1 MKRPARKPMTLDEID
16 ALEDATGQRYE
27 LWHGEPVAMTGGTL
41 RHNLIALGL
50 SRAIYSA
57 APARLPGGGGRC
69 QAASR
74 RGHGQQCHL
83 PRRDGGVRSLPGSYQ
98 TRPVLLAEVL
108 SDSSTRRDRV
118 DKPAAYT
125 ALESLAA
132 YLILSQQE
140 VLVEC
145 LRARGGL
152 AAGALPGTEGRD
164 EDRGARPLPAAPRVV
179 CRCAGGSGRLN
190 RGGTRP

>member
-1 MKRPARKPMTLDEID
+1 MTLDEID

-27 LWHGEPVAMTGGTL
+27 LWHGEPVANTGGTL

-50 SRAIYSA
+50 SRAIY
-57 APARLPGGGGRC
+57 PRLQPGCRVVVADVKLRLGEATDSNATYPDVMVVC
-69 QAASR
+69 D
-74 RGHGQQCHL
+74 
-83 PRRDGGVRSLPGSYQ
+83 PLPGSYQ

-118 DKPAAYT
+118 DKHGAYT

-140 VLVEC
+140 VLVDVY
-145 LRARGGL
+145 ARGGL
-152 AAGALPGTEGRD
+152 AAGALRGTGGRD
-164 EDRGARPLPAAPRVV
+164 QDRGARPIPAAPRGV

-190 RGGTRP
+190 PGRTRP

>member
-41 RHNLIALGL
+41 KHNLIALGL
-50 SRAIYSA
+50 ARAIY
-57 APARLPGGGGRC
+57 PRLQSGCRVVVADVKLRLGEAVDSNATYPDVMVVC
-69 QAASR
+69 D
-74 RGHGQQCHL
+74 
-83 PRRDGGVRSLPGSYQ
+83 PLPGSYQ

-118 DKPAAYT
+118 DKHGAYT
-125 ALESLAA
+125 AIESLEA

-140 VLVEC
+140 VLVDVYARAEGWR
-145 LRARGGL
+145 RARCEGQEGEVRIAALGL
-152 AAGALPGTEGRD
+152 SLTLREVYADVLADLGY
-164 EDRGARPLPAAPRVV
+164 
-179 CRCAGGSGRLN
+179 
-190 RGGTRP
+190 